1 MLNKDL
7 RDKKKGY
14 INNKNDIKSFE
25 KTFMQNGS
33 NHLFGVHNNVPIGFS
48 YKSNIGS
55 NVMFF
60 GSSFA
65 EDRHNYENYVIQNL
79 IQNNCSNIVVT
90 HNSLFRDN
98 LSRRCK
104 NTIIDYVI
112 NLDTYNPLNYLYQL
126 YRKGDKNSYFS
137 NLESLCHCIDENENF
152 LFCDPFHL
160 NLYKTLLFLLICY
173 VIENETIENKDFN
186 SILELLQNFCTK
198 NSTVACSEE
207 IASGKSPSL
216 NELRLFYENSPEKW
230 GKSYFDILNVMTCR
244 AKTLSD
250 EIIHLMIMLQM
261 YKNCCNN
268 TIDFDEL
275 IKEQKNI
282 LIELPISCEIPSLY
296 KIFFSQYLMH
306 RFNYVER
313 NAISFNDIPYMQIYL
328 ADIDTWN
335 TIQYLDTTLVCG
347 RNVFVGISLYCDD
360 IELMKKKYGS
370 GILAEPIQT
379 ILGNCRVKIFPTKN
393 ANQNTI
399 SLLRKETQK
408 SNLEFIFL
416 DEVIPD
422 ADIQKFAESNKQI
435 VLFGKLVPIIC
446 DYFA

>member
-7 RDKKKGY
+7 RNKKKGY

-25 KTFMQNGS
+25 KAFMENGS

-48 YKSNIGS
+48 YKSDIGS

-60 GSSFA
+60 GSSLA

-126 YRKGDKNSYFS
+126 YQKGDRHSYFS
-137 NLESLCHCIDENENF
+137 NLDTLCHYIDEDKMSF
-152 LFCDPFHL
+152 DSDPFRPHL
-160 NLYKTLLFLLICY
+160 CKTLLFLLICY

-186 SILELLQNFCTK
+186 SVLELLQNFCTK

-230 GKSYFDILNVMTCR
+230 GKSYFDTLNLMTCR
-244 AKTLSD
+244 TKTLSD
-250 EIIHLMIMLQM
+250 EIIHLMITLQM
-261 YKNCCNN
+261 YKNRCNN

-282 LIELPISCEIPSLY
+282 LIELPISCEVPSLY
-296 KIFFSQYLMH
+296 KIFFSQYLTH

-313 NAISFNDIPYMQIYL
+313 NTISFNDIPYMQIYL

-379 ILGNCRVKIFPTKN
+379 ILGNCRVKIFPAKN